1 MVTVDRIGSF
11 NRKYSVPGLLLLVV
25 LILVPVAF
33 NVLGGFGGFTVFF
46 KDKAQL
52 KDLGFSV
59 LFALACSVASFI
71 IAIPG
76 IAIYSGCRPGV
87 RKFLRAVL
95 AFAFFFP
102 PVLMVLCFNN
112 LFGRNGLI
120 TVLRIPGLYKAAII
134 SAAYNIPLFIVMVG
148 GHLRGLDL
156 SMEETARSLGDS
168 PAKAFLSIT
177 LPRIRPAI
185 VGTGILAF
193 IRILLDPVVPHS
205 FNDSSFSFDIMGKA
219 YGLLLSGD
227 RSYAITLAMAV
238 TLVAVVALIVLSS
251 QDAKRDSSAGSG
263 PFIRRSKGNGFTVFP
278 SFIYML
284 VICAAVVVPALAMIW
299 TSLKGESG
307 ISFASYKALFS
318 VLNPNWMVSFAFIL
332 VVSIVAPLI
341 CALVSRSICVGLAS
355 NGISAFPALLPLALG
370 PLAIS
375 LGYSGL
381 LNHLPDTM
389 PVRMT
394 LILFGR
400 ILMLIPLQVMII
412 LPVVRRI
419 PATLRETSASL
430 GIRNGAGFRRTD
442 ARIMGP
448 AVRTAI
454 FSSAAMSVSM
464 FALDE
469 TFGLNTVYS
478 QIVRLS
484 GYGDMVTSCTMGSAL
499 IIICYILF
507 LLGIGHIREGETDA

>member
-1 MVTVDRIGSF
+1 MITVDRIGSF

-25 LILVPVAF
+25 LVLVPASF
-33 NVLGGFGGFTVFF
+33 NVLGGYGGVPAFF
-46 KDKAQL
+46 SDKAQL
-52 KDLGFSV
+52 RDLGFSV
-59 LFALACSVASFI
+59 LYALACTLAAFV

-112 LFGRNGLI
+112 LFGRNGLLP
-120 TVLRIPGLYKAAII
+120 VLKIPGLYKAAMIGV
-134 SAAYNIPLFIVMVG
+134 AYNIPLFIVMAG

-156 SMEETARSLGDS
+156 TREETARSLGAS
-168 PAKAFLSIT
+168 PARMFFSMT

-185 VGTGILAF
+185 VGTGVLVF

-227 RSYAITLAMAV
+227 RSYTITITMAV

-263 PFIRRSKGNGFTVFP
+263 PFVRRSKGSGFTFFL
-278 SFIYML
+278 SIIYMTVVCAL
-284 VICAAVVVPALAMIW
+284 VVLPALGMIW
-299 TSLKGESG
+299 TSLKGETG
-307 ISFASYKALFS
+307 LTLAAYRALFS
-318 VLNPNWMVSFAFIL
+318 PLNPNWLVAFAFIL
-332 VVSIVAPLI
+332 VVAIVAPLI

-355 NGISAFPALLPLALG
+355 NGSSAFPALLPLALG

-454 FSSAAMSVSM
+454 FSSAAMTMSV

-469 TFGLNTVYS
+469 TFGLNTVYA

-484 GYGDMVTSCTMGSAL
+484 GYGDMVTSCTMGSVL

-507 LLGIGHIREGETDA
+507 LLGIGHIREGGTDA

>member
-1 MVTVDRIGSF
+1 MIDVDRIGSF
-11 NRKYSVPGLLLLVV
+11 NRKISVPGLLLLVV

-33 NVLGGFGGFTVFF
+33 NVLGGYGGFTIFF
-46 KDKAQL
+46 NDKAQL
-52 KDLGFSV
+52 EDLGFSV
-59 LFALACSVASFI
+59 LFALACSAASFI

-76 IAIYSGCRPGV
+76 IAIYFGCRPGV
-87 RKFLRAVL
+87 RKFLRAIL

-120 TVLRIPGLYKAAII
+120 TGLRIPGLYKAAMI
-134 SAAYNIPLFIVMVG
+134 SAAYNIPLFIVMAG

-156 SMEETARSLGDS
+156 SREETARSLGAS
-168 PAKAFLSIT
+168 PVKTFFSIT

-185 VGTGILAF
+185 VGTGVLVF

-205 FNDSSFSFDIMGKA
+205 FNDSSYSFDIAGKA
-219 YGLLLSGD
+219 YDLLLSGD
-227 RSYAITLAMAV
+227 RSYAITLSLVVM
-238 TLVAVVALIVLSS
+238 LVAILALIILAG
-251 QDAKRDSSAGSG
+251 QEKKRDSSAGSG
-263 PFIRRSKGNGFTVFP
+263 PFVRRGRGNAFTVFL
-278 SFIYML
+278 SIVYML
-284 VICAAVVVPALAMIW
+284 AICAVVVAPALGMIW

-307 ISFASYKALFS
+307 MTFASYKALFS
-318 VLNPNWMVSFAFIL
+318 ALNPNWLVAFAFIL
-332 VVSIVAPLI
+332 IASIVAPLL
-341 CALVSRSICVGLAS
+341 CAPVSRSICVGLAS
-355 NGISAFPALLPLALG
+355 NGSSSFLALLPLALG

-375 LGYSGL
+375 LGYSGI
-381 LNHLPDTM
+381 LNFLPDTM

-394 LILFGR
+394 LILLGR
-400 ILMLIPLQVMII
+400 ILVLIPLQVMVI
-412 LPVVRRI
+412 LPVARRI
-419 PATLRETSASL
+419 PVTLREASASL
-430 GIRNGAGFRRTD
+430 RFRNGAGFRRTD

-454 FSSAAMSVSM
+454 FSSAAMTVSV

-469 TFGLNTVYS
+469 TFGLNTVYA